1 MLNIIKSSLNA
12 NMRGIS
18 LVSNNIANSNT
29 TAFKKSYSNFS
40 DIYSKNISDNPKAFS
55 GMGVIN
61 DTPRKQ
67 MFQGPLKQT
76 DGALDLAVSGLGF
89 LTLGSTNN
97 FENRFYTR
105 DGSLGLSSNGEVVN
119 QQGLNLLAH
128 PVVDDTTYN
137 PAILDKVTIPPN
149 RTDEL
154 GNNRILTNVNVS
166 SSGVL
171 KAVYGLDEEVVIA
184 KIPLTSFES
193 VESLN
198 SEGNNL
204 FKPTV
209 ESGEP
214 VVGIALEKNMGE
226 IIPGFLEGSN
236 VEITDEL
243 VKMLKYQQAYS
254 GNSRLLQTEIDVTK
268 RLIEN
273 S

>member
-12 NMRGIS
+12 NIRGIS

-40 DIYSKNISDNPKAFS
+40 DIYSKNIDDNPKAFS

-76 DGALDLAVSGLGF
+76 NGALDLAISGLGF
-89 LTLGSTNN
+89 LTLASANDN
-97 FENRFYTR
+97 ENRFYTR
-105 DGSLGLSSNGEVVN
+105 DGSLGLSSNGEVIN

-128 PVVDDTTYN
+128 PVTNDSTYN
-137 PAILDKVTIPPN
+137 PAIFEKVIIQPN
-149 RTDEL
+149 ISDAL
-154 GNNRILTNVNVS
+154 GNTRILTNINVS

-184 KIPLTSFES
+184 KIPLTSFENI
-193 VESLN
+193 ELLQ

-204 FKPTV
+204 FKPTT
-209 ESGEP
+209 ESGDP
-214 VVGIALEKNMGE
+214 IIGIALEENMGE

-254 GNSRLLQTEIDVTK
+254 GNSRLLQTEIDITK
-268 RLIEN
+268 RLIDR
-273 S
+273 

>member
-1 MLNIIKSSLNA
+1 MLNNIKSSLNA
-12 NMRGIS
+12 NLRGIS
-18 LVSNNIANSNT
+18 LISNNIANSNT

-40 DIYSKNISDNPKAFS
+40 DIYSKTIGDNPTAFS

-61 DTPRKQ
+61 DSPRKQ

-89 LTLGSTNN
+89 FTLANAIDIDN
-97 FENRFYTR
+97 IFFTR
-105 DGSLGLSSNGEVVN
+105 DGSLGLSNNGEIIN

-128 PVVDDTTYN
+128 PVLDDATYN
-137 PAILDKVTIPPN
+137 PAILEKVIIPPN
-149 RTDEL
+149 KIDEL
-154 GNNRILTNVNVS
+154 GNKRILTNVNVS
-166 SSGVL
+166 PSGVL
-171 KAVYGLDEEVVIA
+171 KAIYGFDKEVVLA
-184 KIPLTSFES
+184 KIPLVSFENM
-193 VESLN
+193 EALQ

-204 FKPTV
+204 FKATN

-214 VVGIALEKNMGE
+214 IIGIALEKNMGE

-254 GNSRLLQTEIDVTK
+254 GNSRLLQTEIDITN
-268 RLIEN
+268 RLIDG
-273 S
+273 

>member
-40 DIYSKNISDNPKAFS
+40 DIYSKNIGDKPESFS

-61 DTPRKQ
+61 NSPRKQ

-89 LTLGSTNN
+89 LTLASANN
-97 FENRFYTR
+97 AENRFYTR
-105 DGSLGLSSNGEVVN
+105 DGSLGLLSNGEVVN

-128 PVVDDTTYN
+128 PVVANATYN
-137 PAILDKVTIPPN
+137 PAILEKIIIPPN
-149 RTDEL
+149 KTDTL
-154 GNNRILTNVNVS
+154 GNKRILTNINVS
-166 SSGVL
+166 STGVL
-171 KAVYGLDEEVVIA
+171 KAIYGLDEEVVIA
-184 KIPLTSFES
+184 KIPLTSFENM
-193 VESLN
+193 ESLQ

-204 FKPTV
+204 FKPTTL
-209 ESGEP
+209 SGEP
-214 VVGIALEKNMGE
+214 IIGIALEKNMGE

-254 GNSRLLQTEIDVTK
+254 GNSRLLQTEIDITK
-268 RLIEN
+268 RLIDG
-273 S
+273 

>member
-40 DIYSKNISDNPKAFS
+40 DIYSKNIGDNPEGFS

-61 DTPRKQ
+61 DSPRKQ

-76 DGALDLAVSGLGF
+76 NGALDLAVSGLGF
-89 LTLGSTNN
+89 LTLASVNDT
-97 FENRFYTR
+97 ENKFYTR
-105 DGSLGLSSNGEVVN
+105 DGSLGLSSNGEVIN

-128 PVVDDTTYN
+128 PVIGDATYN
-137 PAILDKVTIPPN
+137 PDIFEKVIIEPNITDK
-149 RTDEL
+149 L
-154 GNNRILTNVNVS
+154 GNTRILTNVNVS
-166 SSGVL
+166 STGVL
-171 KAVYGLDEEVVIA
+171 KAIYGLDEEVVIA
-184 KIPLTSFES
+184 KIPLTSFENM
-193 VESLN
+193 EALQ

-204 FKPTV
+204 FTPTTK
-209 ESGEP
+209 SGEP
-214 VVGIALEKNMGE
+214 IVGIALEKNMGE

-254 GNSRLLQTEIDVTK
+254 GNSRLLQTEIDITK
-268 RLIEN
+268 RLIDR
-273 S
+273 

>member
-18 LVSNNIANSNT
+18 LISNNIANSNT

-40 DIYSKNISDNPKAFS
+40 DIYSKNISDIPNGFS

-61 DTPRKQ
+61 DSPRKQ

-76 DGALDLAVSGLGF
+76 GGALDLAVSGLGF
-89 LTLGSTNN
+89 FTLASANN
-97 FENRFYTR
+97 SDNRFYTR
-105 DGSLGLSSNGEVVN
+105 DGSLGLSNDGKVIN

-128 PVVDDTTYN
+128 PVVDNATYN
-137 PAILDKVTIPPN
+137 PNILENVIIPPN
-149 RTDEL
+149 RTDIL
-154 GNNRILTNVNVS
+154 GNNKILTNVNVS

-171 KAVYGLDEEVVIA
+171 KAIYGLDEEVVIA
-184 KIPLTSFES
+184 KIPLTFFES
-193 VESLN
+193 IESLK

-204 FKPTV
+204 FKPTT
-209 ESGEP
+209 ESGLP
-214 VVGIALEKNMGE
+214 KVGIALENNMGE

-236 VEITDEL
+236 VQLTNEL

-254 GNSRLLQTEIDVTK
+254 GNSRLLQTEMDITR
-268 RLIEN
+268 RLIDN
-273 S
+273 

>member
-40 DIYSKNISDNPKAFS
+40 DIYSKNIGDNPKGFS

-61 DTPRKQ
+61 DSPRKQ

-76 DGALDLAVSGLGF
+76 NGALDLAVSGLGF
-89 LTLGSTNN
+89 LTLASANDT
-97 FENRFYTR
+97 ENRFYTR
-105 DGSLGLSSNGEVVN
+105 DGSLGLSSKGEVIN

-128 PVVDDTTYN
+128 PVIGDDTFN
-137 PAILDKVTIPPN
+137 PTIFEKVIIQPN
-149 RTDEL
+149 ITDAF
-154 GNNRILTNVNVS
+154 GNTRILTNINVS

-171 KAVYGLDEEVVIA
+171 KAIYGLDEEVVIA
-184 KIPLTSFES
+184 KIPLTSFENM
-193 VESLN
+193 EALQ

-204 FKPTV
+204 FTPTTK
-209 ESGEP
+209 SGVP
-214 VVGIALEKNMGE
+214 KVGIALEKNMGE

-254 GNSRLLQTEIDVTK
+254 GNSKLLQTEIDVTK
-268 RLIEN
+268 RLIDR
-273 S
+273 

>member
-1 MLNIIKSSLNA
+1 MLDIIKSSLNA

-18 LVSNNIANSNT
+18 LLSNNIANSNT

-40 DIYSKNISDNPKAFS
+40 DIYSKNIGDNPKGFS

-61 DTPRKQ
+61 DSPRKQ

-76 DGALDLAVSGLGF
+76 DGALDLAISGLGF
-89 LTLGSTNN
+89 LTLASANN

-105 DGSLGLSSNGEVVN
+105 DGSLGLNSNGEVIN

-128 PVVDDTTYN
+128 PVLDDATYN
-137 PAILDKVTIPPN
+137 PAILEKVIIPPN
-149 RTDEL
+149 KLDTL
-154 GNNRILTNVNVS
+154 GNKKILTNVNVS
-166 SSGVL
+166 PSGVL
-171 KAVYGLDEEVVIA
+171 KAIYGLDKEVVIA

-193 VESLN
+193 MESLK

-204 FKPTV
+204 FKPTTV
-209 ESGEP
+209 SGEP
-214 VVGIALEKNMGE
+214 IIGIALEKNLGE

-254 GNSRLLQTEIDVTK
+254 GNSRLLQTEIDITK
-268 RLIEN
+268 RLIDG
-273 S
+273 

>member
-1 MLNIIKSSLNA
+1 
-12 NMRGIS
+12 MRGIS

-40 DIYSKNISDNPKAFS
+40 DIYSKNIGDNPKGFS
-55 GMGVIN
+55 GMGVTN
-61 DTPRKQ
+61 DSPTKQ

-76 DGALDLAVSGLGF
+76 DGALDLAISGLGF
-89 LTLGSTNN
+89 FTLANAKNIESI
-97 FENRFYTR
+97 FFTR
-105 DGSLGLSSNGEVVN
+105 DGSLGLSDNGEVIN

-128 PVVDDTTYN
+128 PVVADATYN
-137 PAILDKVTIPPN
+137 PAILEKVIIPPN
-149 RTDEL
+149 KIDEL
-154 GNNRILTNVNVS
+154 GNKRILTNVNVS

-171 KAVYGLDEEVVIA
+171 KAIYGLDEEVVIA
-184 KIPLTSFES
+184 KIPLTYFENTS
-193 VESLN
+193 SLQ

-204 FKPTV
+204 FKPTT

-214 VVGIALEKNMGE
+214 RVGIALENNLGE
-226 IIPGFLEGSN
+226 IISGFLEGSN

-254 GNSRLLQTEIDVTK
+254 GNSRLLQTEIDITK
-268 RLIEN
+268 RLIE

>member
-61 DTPRKQ
+61 DSPRKQ

-76 DGALDLAVSGLGF
+76 DGALDLAISGLGF
-89 LTLGSTNN
+89 LTFASANN
-97 FENRFYTR
+97 SENKFYSR
-105 DGSLGLSSNGEVVN
+105 DGSLGLSESGGVVN

-128 PVVDDTTYN
+128 PVVDNATYN
-137 PAILDKVTIPPN
+137 PTILENVVIPPIN
-149 RTDEL
+149 RDLL
-154 GNNRILTNVNVS
+154 GNEKILTNVNVS
-166 SSGVL
+166 PSGVL
-171 KAVYGLDEEVVIA
+171 KAIYGLDEEVVIA
-184 KIPLTSFES
+184 KIPLTSFENMEDLLS
-193 VESLN
+193 Q
-198 SEGNNL
+198 GNNL
-204 FKPTV
+204 FTPTSS
-209 ESGEP
+209 SGEP
-214 VVGIALEKNMGE
+214 ILGIALENNMGE

-254 GNSRLLQTEIDVTK
+254 GNSRLLQTEIDITK
-268 RLIEN
+268 RLID

>member
-1 MLNIIKSSLNA
+1 MLNNIKSSLNA

-18 LVSNNIANSNT
+18 LISNNIANSNT

-40 DIYSKNISDNPKAFS
+40 DIYSKNIDDNPRAFS

-76 DGALDLAVSGLGF
+76 DGALDLAISGLGF
-89 LTLGSTNN
+89 LTLASANN

-105 DGSLGLSSNGEVVN
+105 DGSLGLTSNGEIIN

-128 PVVDDTTYN
+128 PVIDDATYN
-137 PAILDKVTIPPN
+137 PTILEKVVIPPN
-149 RTDEL
+149 KTDIS
-154 GNNRILTNVNVS
+154 GNKKILTNINVS
-166 SSGVL
+166 PSGVL
-171 KAVYGLDEEVVIA
+171 KAIYGLDQEVVIA

-193 VESLN
+193 MESLQ

-204 FKPTV
+204 FKPTT

-214 VVGIALEKNMGE
+214 IIGIALEKNLGE

-236 VEITDEL
+236 VDITGEL

-254 GNSRLLQTEIDVTK
+254 GNSRLLQTEIDITK
-268 RLIEN
+268 RLIDG
-273 S
+273 

>member
-1 MLNIIKSSLNA
+1 
-12 NMRGIS
+12 MRGIS

-61 DTPRKQ
+61 DSPRKQ

-76 DGALDLAVSGLGF
+76 DGALDLAISGIGF
-89 LTLGSTNN
+89 LTLASANN
-97 FENRFYTR
+97 SENRFYTR
-105 DGSLGLSSNGEVVN
+105 DGSLGLSENGEIVN

-128 PVVDDTTYN
+128 PVVNNATFN
-137 PAILDKVTIPPN
+137 PAIFQKVVVPPTKTN
-149 RTDEL
+149 ISGDE
-154 GNNRILTNVNVS
+154 RILTNINVS
-166 SSGVL
+166 STGVL
-171 KAVYGLDEEVVIA
+171 KAVYGLDEEVVLA
-184 KIPLTSFES
+184 KIPLTSFENM
-193 VESLN
+193 ESLQ

-204 FKPTV
+204 FRPTT
-209 ESGEP
+209 ESGEAII
-214 VVGIALEKNMGE
+214 GIALEQNMGE

-254 GNSRLLQTEIDVTK
+254 GNSRLLQTEIDITK
-268 RLIEN
+268 RLIDG
-273 S
+273 

>member
-1 MLNIIKSSLNA
+1 
-12 NMRGIS
+12 
-18 LVSNNIANSNT
+18 
-29 TAFKKSYSNFS
+29 
-40 DIYSKNISDNPKAFS
+40 
-55 GMGVIN
+55 MGVIN
-61 DTPRKQ
+61 DSPRKQ

-89 LTLGSTNN
+89 LTLASANDT
-97 FENRFYTR
+97 ENRFYTR
-105 DGSLGLSSNGEVVN
+105 DGSLGLSSDGEVIN

-128 PVVDDTTYN
+128 PVLDDATYN
-137 PAILDKVTIPPN
+137 PTILDKVIIPPN
-149 RTDEL
+149 KTDAL
-154 GNNRILTNVNVS
+154 GNIRILTNVNVS

-171 KAVYGLDEEVVIA
+171 KAIYGLDEEVVIA

-193 VESLN
+193 MESLN

-204 FKPTV
+204 FKPTT
-209 ESGEP
+209 ESGNP
-214 VVGIALEKNMGE
+214 LVGIALEENMGE

-254 GNSRLLQTEIDVTK
+254 GNSRLLQTEMDITK
-268 RLIEN
+268 RLIDN

>member
-18 LVSNNIANSNT
+18 LISNNIANSNT

-40 DIYSKNISDNPKAFS
+40 DIYSKNISDTPKGFS

-61 DTPRKQ
+61 DAPRKQ

-76 DGALDLAVSGLGF
+76 NGALDLAVSGQGF
-89 LTLGSTNN
+89 FTLSNANDT
-97 FENRFYTR
+97 ENKFYTR
-105 DGSLGLSSNGEVVN
+105 DGSFGLSSNGEVIN

-128 PVVDDTTYN
+128 PVINDATYN
-137 PAILDKVTIPPN
+137 PEILENVIIPTN
-149 RTDEL
+149 KTDSF
-154 GNNRILTNVNVS
+154 GNERILTNVNVS

-171 KAVYGLDEEVVIA
+171 KAIYGLDEEVVIA
-184 KIPLTSFES
+184 KIPLTSFENM
-193 VESLN
+193 ESLH

-204 FKPTV
+204 FKPTP

-214 VVGIALEKNMGE
+214 IVGIALEKNMGE

-254 GNSRLLQTEIDVTK
+254 GNSRLLQTEIDITK
-268 RLIEN
+268 RLIDR
-273 S
+273 

>member
-1 MLNIIKSSLNA
+1 
-12 NMRGIS
+12 MRGIS

-40 DIYSKNISDNPKAFS
+40 DIYSKNISDNPKGFS

-61 DTPRKQ
+61 NSPRKQ

-89 LTLGSTNN
+89 LTLASQNDSQ
-97 FENRFYTR
+97 NRFYTR
-105 DGSLGLSSNGEVVN
+105 DGSLGLSENGDVIN

-128 PVVDDTTYN
+128 PVLDDATYN
-137 PAILDKVTIPPN
+137 PAIFEKVTIAPN
-149 RTDEL
+149 ITDAL
-154 GNNRILTNVNVS
+154 GNTKILTNVNVS

-171 KAVYGLDEEVVIA
+171 KAIYGLDEEVVIA
-184 KIPLTSFES
+184 KIPLTSFENM
-193 VESLN
+193 EFLR

-204 FKPTV
+204 FRSTP

-214 VVGIALEKNMGE
+214 ILGVALEKNMGE

-254 GNSRLLQTEIDVTK
+254 GNSRLLQTEIDITK
-268 RLIEN
+268 RLIDR
-273 S
+273 

>member
-1 MLNIIKSSLNA
+1 MLDIIKSSLNA

-40 DIYSKNISDNPKAFS
+40 DIYSKNIGDNPKGFS

-61 DTPRKQ
+61 DSPRKQ

-89 LTLGSTNN
+89 LTLASSNN
-97 FENRFYTR
+97 TENKFYTR
-105 DGSLGLSSNGEVVN
+105 DGSLGLSSNGDIIN

-128 PVVDDTTYN
+128 PVVNNATFN
-137 PAILDKVTIPPN
+137 PAILEKVTIPPN
-149 RTDEL
+149 KTDSF
-154 GNNRILTNVNVS
+154 GNERILTNINVS

-171 KAVYGLDEEVVIA
+171 KAIYGLDEEVVIA

-193 VESLN
+193 MEALK

-204 FKPTV
+204 FTPTTK
-209 ESGEP
+209 SGEP
-214 VVGIALEKNMGE
+214 IVGIALEENMGE
-226 IIPGFLEGSN
+226 IIPGFLESSN

-254 GNSRLLQTEIDVTK
+254 GNSRLLQTEIDITK
-268 RLIEN
+268 RLIDR
-273 S
+273 

>member
-1 MLNIIKSSLNA
+1 MLNTIKSSLNA

-18 LVSNNIANSNT
+18 LISNNIANSNT

-40 DIYSKNISDNPKAFS
+40 DIYSKNIGDNPKAFS

-61 DTPRKQ
+61 DSPRKQ

-76 DGALDLAVSGLGF
+76 DGALDLAISGLGF
-89 LTLGSTNN
+89 LTLASAKNS
-97 FENRFYTR
+97 ENRFYTR
-105 DGSLGLSSNGEVVN
+105 DGSLGLTSNGEIIN

-128 PVVDDTTYN
+128 PVIDDAVYN
-137 PAILDKVTIPPN
+137 PAILEKVIIPTN
-149 RTDEL
+149 KTDTL
-154 GNNRILTNVNVS
+154 GNKKILTNVNVS
-166 SSGVL
+166 PSGVL
-171 KAVYGLDEEVVIA
+171 KAIYGLDVEVVIA
-184 KIPLTSFES
+184 KIPLTSFENM
-193 VESLN
+193 ESLK

-204 FKPTV
+204 FKPTT

-214 VVGIALEKNMGE
+214 IIGIALEKNLGE

-254 GNSRLLQTEIDVTK
+254 GNSRLLQTEIDITK
-268 RLIEN
+268 RLIDG
-273 S
+273 